1 MPDITYYATVDDESV
16 CISTMS
22 YLTALNTVPDN
33 YIVIASD
40 EMTTIVG
47 YTYDGGE
54 WIAPPDPEV
63 E

>member
-1 MPDITYYATVDDESV
+1 MPDITYYATIDDDSV
-16 CISTMS
+16 CVATMS
-22 YLTALNTVPDN
+22 YLTSLNTVPEN
-33 YIVIASD
+33 YIVIGSD

-47 YTYDGGE
+47 YTYNGGE

>member
-1 MPDITYYATVDDESV
+1 MSEITYYATVNDESV

-22 YLTALNTVPDN
+22 YLTTLQTVPDN
-33 YIVIASD
+33 YIVIASNA
-40 EMTTIVG
+40 MTEIVG
-47 YTYDGGE
+47 YTYNGGE